1 MNEQTNKLI
10 NLRKKRHLNDHV
22 VTLSLNGAEIWREI
36 KTIAKLASI
45 TRRAY
50 LLYICN

>member
-22 VTLSLNGAEIWREI
+22 VTLSLNGAEFGE
-36 KTIAKLASI
+36 KLK
-45 TRRAY
+45 
-50 LLYICN
+50 LLQNSLA